1 MFVKTVQFVISAHH
15 EKEFPK
21 PLNGE
26 VCFVGRSNVGK
37 STLLNVLFNKKL
49 ARVSKRP
56 GKTRSINFY
65 VINGKYYFV
74 DLPGYG
80 YAKTSKEERLYWKH
94 LIETYFEN
102 RKDKIKLSVLLIDSR
117 LTPQESDKMFL
128 EWSQHF
134 RIPVLVVLSKV
145 DKLSKVEIFEKEE
158 VVKQQFGACVIAYS
172 AITKQ
177 GVDGIIEQ
185 INQRLV

>member
-1 MFVKTVQFVISAHH
+1 MFVKTVQFVISAYH

-80 YAKTSKEERLYWKH
+80 YAKISKEERLYWKH

-117 LTPQESDKMFL
+117 LTPQESDKMFV

-134 RIPVLVVLSKV
+134 GVPVLVILSKV
-145 DKLSKVEIFEKEE
+145 DKLSKVEIFEKVE
-158 VVKQQFGACVIAYS
+158 VVKQQFGAHVIAYS

-185 INQRLV
+185 INQSLV